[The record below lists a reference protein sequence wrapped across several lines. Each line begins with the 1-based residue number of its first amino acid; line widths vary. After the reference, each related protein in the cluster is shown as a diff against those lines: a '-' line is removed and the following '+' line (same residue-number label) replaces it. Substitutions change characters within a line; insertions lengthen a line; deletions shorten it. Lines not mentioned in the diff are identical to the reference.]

1 MKNRLIGFRKIL
13 MYFYIISL
21 FISCKREQIKNEKVE
36 LLENI
41 VKVNLGRKLVIPKDL
56 QLYTPFSQNSTDSAK
71 IANSSLKLYSYV
83 NTSCST
89 CLDEIKEW
97 NSFALK
103 LKKYKTPII
112 LVCKTRD
119 NFELLKYLCET
130 KKIKTFDYPF
140 FLDIK
145 EHYIN
150 KNPFMN
156 ASSDFET
163 VLTDRN
169 NSILLIGNPLHS
181 EIIKQLYLSK
191 IQKDQGEVKIQ

>member
-1 MKNRLIGFRKIL
+1 

-181 EIIKQLYLSK
+181 EIIKQLYLRK